1 MNGIDYTNDPRAVLI
16 HFNPNHDKLGRFA
29 KSPSGG
35 VSSNSVDKAGSTRY
49 NKGKEIDKDK
59 LKKYAKIGAGVVAA
73 SLVIAGGV
81 YLAKSGKLDDFV
93 KSGKDITDQTL
104 KGFGSVPFD
113 NVQDTGSIKRLSKP
127 DSITDAIRNTNPK
140 RGDPAYDGNCTSCA
154 VAAFMR
160 TRGFN
165 VRAGKVRNK
174 NQLLSSMTL
183 RCFDYDIDT
192 NTLSGDAFKFGSTPE
207 QTSRKLIEKF
217 GNNASGVIGFHM
229 KTRGDRSIGHAFN
242 FTIENGV
249 VKFFD
254 TQEPKLNIDDKFI
267 RKVYW
272 PKMIANLPFEAIRL
286 DNAEP
291 IFDFLELEL
300 ET

>member
-1 MNGIDYTNDPRAVLI
+1 MTGIDYTNDPRAVLI

-29 KSPSGG
+29 KNPSGR
-35 VSSNSVDKAGSTRY
+35 VSSKSVDKAGVTEY
-49 NKGKEIDKDK
+49 NKVNGVDKEK

-73 SLVIAGGV
+73 SLVVAGGI
-81 YLAKSGKLDDFV
+81 YLAKSGKLDNFV
-93 KSGKDITDQTL
+93 KSGKDIAGKTL
-104 KGFGSVPFD
+104 KGFGSVPFED
-113 NVQDTGSIKRLSKP
+113 IQDTGSVKRLNKP
-127 DSITDAIRNTNPK
+127 DTISEAIKNTNPK

-160 TRGFN
+160 TCGFD
-165 VRAGKVRNK
+165 VHAGKVRDK

-183 RCFDYDIDT
+183 RCFDYDIGT
-192 NTLSGDAFKFGSTPE
+192 NVLSGEASKFGSTPE

-229 KTRGDRSIGHAFN
+229 KTRGDRSTGHAFN
-242 FTIENGV
+242 FVIENGV

-254 TQEPKLNIDDKFI
+254 TQEPRLNIDDSFI
-267 RKVYW
+267 RKIYW
-272 PKMIANLPFEAIRL
+272 PKMISNLPFEAIRL

-291 IFDFLELEL
+291 IFDFLEIEL